1 MTMSEPMP
9 NNPPDLIK
17 IKINH
22 LIKFAHA
29 FEGIEVHVFINNKFV
44 KMNYGNE
51 PFTDILNR
59 LQEKK
64 VEEVY
69 INQVDCKRIMQEV
82 QNGLTAKAFNDPKK
96 TDEQRMERAEN
107 SLEIMK
113 AFVTQMSISKE
124 SLDTMLAINKNTLP
138 LLMQTPS
145 LMEWIKRFKNT
156 CSEEFLKS
164 ILTSYLCIRIIDLF
178 PWASTPIKEKICLA
192 SLLCDIT
199 LTAQD
204 FKDLKEHELH
214 GSPLSD
220 KVKNHPQEIIKIL
233 SQRKDVISS
242 ETLLIIE
249 QHHEKPDGSGF
260 PHGIDLSRFNQLSTV
275 FIVSQKFIE
284 YLVAEKFDYEKRKP
298 ILEKVYK
305 TYHGKSFDKTI
316 ANLVTVV
323 N

>member
-1 MTMSEPMP
+1 MSEPIQ
-9 NNPPDLIK
+9 NTPPDLIK
-17 IKINH
+17 IKIAH
-22 LIKFAHA
+22 LIRFAHS
-29 FEGIEVHVFINNKFV
+29 FQGIEVHVFINGKFV

-51 PFTDILNR
+51 PFIEILQR

-64 VEEVY
+64 VDEVY

-82 QNGLTAKAFNDPKK
+82 QNGLTAKSFNDPKK

-113 AFVTQMSISKE
+113 SFVTQMSISKE
-124 SLDTMLAINKNTLP
+124 SLDIMLSINKNTLP
-138 LLMQTPS
+138 LLMQSTT

-164 ILTSYLCIRIIDLF
+164 ILTSYLCIRVIDSF
-178 PWASTPIKEKICLA
+178 PWASTSIKEKTCLA

-199 LTAQD
+199 LTAAD

-214 GSPLSD
+214 GAAISD
-220 KVKNHPQEIIKIL
+220 KIKNHPKEIIKIL
-233 SQRKDVISS
+233 GQKKDVISS
-242 ETLLIIE
+242 ETLMIIE

-260 PHGIDLSRFNQLSTV
+260 PHGIDVSRFNQLSTI

-284 YLVAEKFDYEKRKP
+284 YLMAENFNYEKKKS
-298 ILEKVYK
+298 ILEKIYQTYNGK
-305 TYHGKSFDKTI
+305 TFDKTI
-316 ANLVTVV
+316 ANLVSVV
-323 N
+323 K